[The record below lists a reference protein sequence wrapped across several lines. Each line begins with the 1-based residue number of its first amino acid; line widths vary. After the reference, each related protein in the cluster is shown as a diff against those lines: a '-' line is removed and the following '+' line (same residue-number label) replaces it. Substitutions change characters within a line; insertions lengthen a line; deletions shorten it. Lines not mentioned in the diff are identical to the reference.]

1 MTAQESMMQAW
12 VDRLDMLGSGASRD
26 ALKAHLVCCPAPES
40 AEANYLREHLAE
52 TA

>member
-26 ALKAHLVCCPAPES
+26 ALKAHLVCCPMPES
-40 AEANYLREHLAE
+40 EEANYLRAHLVE